1 VIKVALTG
9 GIGSGKSA
17 AGDFF
22 EDLGAVVVDADQ
34 LARDVIE
41 RGTDGFDELVATFGD
56 EILTNGILDRSKLGQ
71 IVFADPGA
79 RKTLEGII
87 HPRVAEAF
95 DEIIEDS
102 PEDAVIIYQIPIL
115 IETIEKMG
123 QDRFDYIITVEAT
136 LENRISRLKGRGLK
150 GYEIEARMKVQAT
163 DEQRAAIA
171 DLVFNN
177 DGDMDQLLRQVENVY
192 EDVLLPRAKAS
203 AS

>member
-1 VIKVALTG
+1 MIKVALTG

-56 EILTNGILDRSKLGQ
+56 EILTNGILDRSKIGQ

-102 PEDAVIIYQIPIL
+102 PDDAVIIYQIPIL
-115 IETIEKMG
+115 VETKG

-136 LENRISRLKGRGLK
+136 LENRITRLKNRGLK

-163 DEQRAAIA
+163 DEERAAIA

>member
-1 VIKVALTG
+1 MIKVALTG

-34 LARDVIE
+34 LSRDVIE

-71 IVFADPGA
+71 IVFADPKV
-79 RKTLEGII
+79 RKTLEDII

-95 DEIIEDS
+95 EEIVEES
-102 PEDAVIIYQIPIL
+102 PADAVIIYQIPIL
-115 IETIEKMG
+115 VETKG

-136 LENRISRLKGRGLK
+136 LENRTARLKNRGLK
-150 GYEIEARMKVQAT
+150 GYEIEARLKAQAS
-163 DEQRAAIA
+163 DAERAAIA
-171 DLVFNN
+171 DAVFNN
-177 DGDMDQLLRQVENVY
+177 DGDLDQLLRQVENIY
-192 EDVLLPRAKAS
+192 EDVLLPRARAS

>member
-1 VIKVALTG
+1 MIKVALTG

-71 IVFADPGA
+71 IVFADPNA
-79 RKTLEGII
+79 RKTLEEII

-95 DEIIEDS
+95 EEIVQSSPADS
-102 PEDAVIIYQIPIL
+102 VIVYQIPIL
-115 IETIEKMG
+115 VETKG

-136 LENRISRLKGRGLK
+136 LENRRARLKNRGLK
-150 GYEIEARMKVQAT
+150 GYEIDARMKAQAT
-163 DEQRAAIA
+163 DVERAAIA
-171 DLVFNN
+171 DAVFKN
-177 DGDMDQLLRQVENVY
+177 DGDLDQLLRQVENIY
-192 EDVLLPRAKAS
+192 EDVLLPRARANIS
-203 AS
+203 

>member
-1 VIKVALTG
+1 MIKVALTG

-34 LARDVIE
+34 LSRDVIE

-56 EILTNGILDRSKLGQ
+56 EILTNGILDRSKLGK
-71 IVFADPGA
+71 IVFADPAA
-79 RKTLEGII
+79 RKTLEAII

-115 IETIEKMG
+115 VETKG
-123 QDRFDYIITVEAT
+123 QNRFDYIITVEAT
-136 LENRISRLKGRGLK
+136 LENRISRLKNRGLK
-150 GYEIEARMKVQAT
+150 SYEIEARMKAQAT
-163 DEQRAAIA
+163 DEQRAEIA
-171 DLVFNN
+171 DLIFKN
-177 DGDMDQLLRQVENVY
+177 DGDLDSLLRQVENVY
-192 EDVLLPRAKAS
+192 EDVLLPRARANNS
-203 AS
+203 

>member
-9 GIGSGKSA
+9 GIGSGKST

-34 LARDVIE
+34 LAREVIE

-56 EILTNGILDRSKLGQ
+56 EILTNGILDRRKLGE
-71 IVFADPGA
+71 IVFADPNA
-79 RKTLEGII
+79 RKTLEEII

-95 DEIIEDS
+95 NEIVQESPADS
-102 PEDAVIIYQIPIL
+102 VIVYQIPIL
-115 IETIEKMG
+115 VETKGE
-123 QDRFDYIITVEAT
+123 DRFDYVITVESN
-136 LENRISRLKGRGLK
+136 LDLRIARLKERGMK
-150 GYEIEARMKVQAT
+150 SYEIDARLKTQAS

-171 DLVFNN
+171 DLIFKN
-177 DGDMDQLLRQVENVY
+177 DGDLDQLLRQVENVY

>member
-102 PEDAVIIYQIPIL
+102 PDDAVIIYQIPIL
-115 IETIEKMG
+115 VETKG

-136 LENRISRLKGRGLK
+136 LENRISRLKNRGLK
-150 GYEIEARMKVQAT
+150 GYEIEARMKVQAS
-163 DEQRAAIA
+163 DEERAAIA

>member
-1 VIKVALTG
+1 MIKVALTG

-34 LARDVIE
+34 LSRDVIE

-56 EILTNGILDRSKLGQ
+56 EILTNGVLDRSKLGQ
-71 IVFADPGA
+71 IVFADPKA
-79 RKTLEGII
+79 RKTLEEII

-95 DEIIEDS
+95 EEIVEES
-102 PEDAVIIYQIPIL
+102 PADAVIIYQIPIL
-115 IETIEKMG
+115 VETKG

-136 LENRISRLKGRGLK
+136 LENRTARLKNRGLK
-150 GYEIEARMKVQAT
+150 GYEIEARLKAQAS
-163 DEQRAAIA
+163 DAERAAIA
-171 DLVFNN
+171 DAVFNN
-177 DGDMDQLLRQVENVY
+177 DGDLDQLLRQVENIY
-192 EDVLLPRAKAS
+192 EDILLPRARAS

>member
-1 VIKVALTG
+1 MIKVALTG

-71 IVFADPGA
+71 IVFADPNA
-79 RKTLEGII
+79 RKTLEEII

-95 DEIIEDS
+95 EEIVQSSPADS
-102 PEDAVIIYQIPIL
+102 VIVYQIPIL
-115 IETIEKMG
+115 VETKG

-136 LENRISRLKGRGLK
+136 LENRTARLKKRGLK
-150 GYEIEARMKVQAT
+150 GYEIDARMKAQAT
-163 DEQRAAIA
+163 DVERAAIA
-171 DLVFNN
+171 DAVFKN
-177 DGDMDQLLRQVENVY
+177 DGDLDQLLRQVENIY
-192 EDVLLPRAKAS
+192 EDVLLPRARANIS
-203 AS
+203 

>member
-1 VIKVALTG
+1 MIKVALTG

-71 IVFADPGA
+71 IVFADPNA
-79 RKTLEGII
+79 RKTLEEII

-95 DEIIEDS
+95 EEIVQSSPADS
-102 PEDAVIIYQIPIL
+102 VIIYQIPIL
-115 IETIEKMG
+115 VETKS

-136 LENRISRLKGRGLK
+136 LENRTARLKNRGLK
-150 GYEIEARMKVQAT
+150 GYEIDSRMKAQAS
-163 DEQRAAIA
+163 DSERAAIA
-171 DLVFNN
+171 DAVFKN
-177 DGDMDQLLRQVENVY
+177 DGDLDQLLRQVENIY
-192 EDVLLPRAKAS
+192 EDVLLPRARANIS
-203 AS
+203 

>member
-1 VIKVALTG
+1 MIKVALTG

-71 IVFADPGA
+71 IVFADPNA
-79 RKTLEGII
+79 RKTLEEII

-95 DEIIEDS
+95 EEIVQSSPADS
-102 PEDAVIIYQIPIL
+102 VIVYQIPIL
-115 IETIEKMG
+115 VETKG

-136 LENRISRLKGRGLK
+136 LENRTARLKNRGLK
-150 GYEIEARMKVQAT
+150 SYEIDARMKAQAS
-163 DEQRAAIA
+163 DSERAAIA
-171 DLVFNN
+171 DAVFKN
-177 DGDMDQLLRQVENVY
+177 DGDLDQLLRQVENIY
-192 EDVLLPRAKAS
+192 EDVLLPRARANIS
-203 AS
+203 

>member
-102 PEDAVIIYQIPIL
+102 PDDAVIIYQIPIL
-115 IETIEKMG
+115 VETKG
-123 QDRFDYIITVEAT
+123 QDRFDYIIAVEAT
-136 LENRISRLKGRGLK
+136 LENRISRLKNRGLK

-163 DEQRAAIA
+163 DEERAAIA

>member
-1 VIKVALTG
+1 MIKVALTG

-102 PEDAVIIYQIPIL
+102 PDDAVIIYQIPIL
-115 IETIEKMG
+115 VETNG

-136 LENRISRLKGRGLK
+136 LENRISRLKNRGLK
-150 GYEIEARMKVQAT
+150 GYEIEARMKVQAS
-163 DEQRAAIA
+163 DEERAAIA

>member
-1 VIKVALTG
+1 MIKVALTG

-102 PEDAVIIYQIPIL
+102 PDDAVIIYQIPIL
-115 IETIEKMG
+115 VETKG
-123 QDRFDYIITVEAT
+123 QDSFDYIITVEAT
-136 LENRISRLKGRGLK
+136 LENRISRLKNRGLK

-163 DEQRAAIA
+163 DEERAAIA

-177 DGDMDQLLRQVENVY
+177 DGDIDQLLRQVENVY
-192 EDVLLPRAKAS
+192 EDILLPRAKAS
-203 AS
+203 SS

>member
-1 VIKVALTG
+1 MIKVALTG

-71 IVFADPGA
+71 IVFADPDA
-79 RKTLEGII
+79 RKTLEAII

-102 PEDAVIIYQIPIL
+102 PEDAVVVYQIPIL
-115 IETIEKMG
+115 VETKG
-123 QDRFDYIITVEAT
+123 QDRFDYVITVEAS
-136 LENRISRLKGRGLK
+136 LENRISRLKNRGLK
-150 GYEIEARMKVQAT
+150 GYEIEARMKAQAT
-163 DEQRAAIA
+163 DEQRAEIA
-171 DLVFNN
+171 DLIFKN
-177 DGDMDQLLRQVENVY
+177 DGDLDSLLRQVENVY
-192 EDVLLPRAKAS
+192 EDVLLPRARANIS
-203 AS
+203 

>member
-1 VIKVALTG
+1 MIKVALTG

-102 PEDAVIIYQIPIL
+102 PDDAVVIYQIPIL
-115 IETIEKMG
+115 VETKG

-136 LENRISRLKGRGLK
+136 LENRTARLKNRGLK
-150 GYEIEARMKVQAT
+150 GYEIDARMKAQAT
-163 DEQRAAIA
+163 DVERAAIA

>member
-1 VIKVALTG
+1 MIKVALTG

-56 EILTNGILDRSKLGQ
+56 EILTNGILDRNKLGQ
-71 IVFADPGA
+71 IVFADPNA
-79 RKTLEGII
+79 RKTLEEII

-95 DEIIEDS
+95 EEIVQSSPADS
-102 PEDAVIIYQIPIL
+102 VIVYQIPIL
-115 IETIEKMG
+115 VETKG

-136 LENRISRLKGRGLK
+136 LENRRARLKNRGLK
-150 GYEIEARMKVQAT
+150 GYEIDARMKAQAT
-163 DEQRAAIA
+163 DVERAAIA
-171 DLVFNN
+171 DAVFKN
-177 DGDMDQLLRQVENVY
+177 DGDLDQLLRQVENIY
-192 EDVLLPRAKAS
+192 EDVLLPRARANIS
-203 AS
+203 

>member
-102 PEDAVIIYQIPIL
+102 PDDAVVIYQIPIL
-115 IETIEKMG
+115 VETKG
-123 QDRFDYIITVEAT
+123 QDRFDYVIAVEAT
-136 LENRISRLKGRGLK
+136 LENRISRLKNRGLK

-163 DEQRAAIA
+163 DEERAAIA

>member
-1 VIKVALTG
+1 MIKVALTG

-41 RGTDGFDELVATFGD
+41 RGTDGFDELIATFGD

-71 IVFADPGA
+71 IVFADPDA
-79 RKTLEGII
+79 RKTLEAII

-102 PEDAVIIYQIPIL
+102 PEDSVIIYQIPIL
-115 IETIEKMG
+115 VETKGE
-123 QDRFDYIITVEAT
+123 DRFDYIITVEAT
-136 LENRISRLKGRGLK
+136 IENRIARLKNRGLK
-150 GYEIEARMKVQAT
+150 GYEIEARLKAQAS
-163 DEQRAAIA
+163 DADRAAIA
-171 DLVFNN
+171 DAVFKN
-177 DGDMDQLLRQVENVY
+177 DGDLDQLLRQVENIY
-192 EDVLLPRAKAS
+192 EDILLPRARAS

>member
-102 PEDAVIIYQIPIL
+102 PDDAVIIYQIPIL
-115 IETIEKMG
+115 VETKG
-123 QDRFDYIITVEAT
+123 QDRFDYVITVEAT
-136 LENRISRLKGRGLK
+136 LENRISRLKNRGLK
-150 GYEIEARMKVQAT
+150 GYEIEARIKVQAT
-163 DEQRAAIA
+163 DEERAAIA

>member
-1 VIKVALTG
+1 MIKVALTG

-71 IVFADPGA
+71 IVFADLNA
-79 RKTLEGII
+79 RKTLEEII

-95 DEIIEDS
+95 EEIVQSSPADS
-102 PEDAVIIYQIPIL
+102 VIIYQIPIL
-115 IETIEKMG
+115 VETKG

-136 LENRISRLKGRGLK
+136 LENRTARLKNRGLK
-150 GYEIEARMKVQAT
+150 GYEIDARMKAQAS
-163 DEQRAAIA
+163 DSERAAIA
-171 DLVFNN
+171 DAVFKN
-177 DGDMDQLLRQVENVY
+177 DGDLDQLLRQVENIY
-192 EDVLLPRAKAS
+192 EDVLLPRARANIS
-203 AS
+203 